1 LSFGLTCNKK
11 PNPFSNDFVKKTS
24 RSHHSSLSELNITPL
39 LDLVFVL
46 LVIFIITT
54 PQMMNNLE
62 MTLPSGKPPP
72 KTNQPK
78 PKINKIV
85 VDAQGRTFLNDQF
98 VTIPQLKDKLEQ
110 LQADNPDLSVVVKG
124 ADAVDYQNMI
134 YVLDVLRQLDITK
147 VGLATEEVAS
157 P

>member
-1 LSFGLTCNKK
+1 MKK
-11 PNPFSNDFVKKTS
+11 SS
-24 RSHHSSLSELNITPL
+24 HSHHSSLSELNITPL

-78 PKINKIV
+78 PRINKIV
-85 VDAQGRTFLNDQF
+85 VDAKGDTFLNDEL
-98 VTIPQLKDKLEQ
+98 VTISQLREKLAE
-110 LQADNPDLSVVVKG
+110 LRADNPDLSVVVKG

-147 VGLATEEVAS
+147 VGLATEGVA